1 MHRNDGISRPPRNRR
16 KTRAEPCILW
26 CVCDA
31 DPSNPR
37 NCRNTRAEP
46 CILWCVC
53 DADPSNPRNS
63 RKIHRATSPKRC
75 PACVL
80 LNSRNGFRGRPFPC
94 RERTKSGNLS
104 TFLAFWS
111 ADWQAP
117 KHPHETDHLS
127 MQWWPCDLMDKA
139 LILGTKGPRF
149 KSGCRAGRGRSTPG
163 TCQVH
168 ARYMPGTRQV
178 QARYIPGTCQVDADP
193 PIL

>member
-1 MHRNDGISRPPRNRR
+1 MRDPNDGICRPHRNRR

-80 LNSRNGFRGRPFPC
+80 LNSHNGLRGRPFPC
-94 RERTKSGNLS
+94 RARTKSGICRLFSRFGVLN
-104 TFLAFWS
+104 
-111 ADWQAP
+111 WQAP
-117 KHPHETDHLS
+117 KQPDETDHKKI
-127 MQWWPCDLMDKA
+127 QGWPCGLMDKA
-139 LILGTKGPRF
+139 LVLGTKVPRI
-149 KSGCRAGRGRSTPG
+149 KSGCRTGRGRSAPG
-163 TCQVH
+163 
-168 ARYMPGTRQV
+168 RS
-178 QARYIPGTCQVDADP
+178 QVDARSIP
-193 PIL
+193 G